1 MIDTLLFFIAQYL
14 PILFW
19 HSYLHFDVYVSTKN
33 FFLDDF
39 RYKLVASEWSECKV
53 LIENTPSQ
61 PTGGNNGPIQQ
72 QMASSS
78 SSSRGSCGG
87 GIRTRNV
94 SCVLAYKNQPID
106 DSFCIDLKQIH
117 RTERWYAILVI
128 V

>member
-1 MIDTLLFFIAQYL
+1 MSMFSQKMIFL
-14 PILFW
+14 
-19 HSYLHFDVYVSTKN
+19 
-33 FFLDDF
+33 LDDS

-53 LIENTPSQ
+53 LIENIPSQ
-61 PTGGNNGPIQQ
+61 PTGRNDDPIQQ
-72 QMASSS
+72 QMSSTS

-106 DSFCIDLKQIH
+106 YSFCIELKQVH